1 MNLRPLAI
9 IFIFLFLPAIIF
21 ARDIEVTV
29 EDEDLDMPLEGAVIV
44 LRGGR
49 QFTCNSKGIALV
61 NLPDDKPTVISITYP
76 GYETFRLSIP
86 GADPA
91 KSPPQI
97 DKFKVALR
105 LGGIMQG
112 QELVLEAARPETSE
126 TKSGRSVAISDREL
140 TRTAE
145 IGIIEDVMNS
155 VKLLPGV
162 GYTGMFSAMPSI
174 RGGDPGD
181 LMAVLDGFYVERPYH
196 WMGSISIFDPKMV
209 SSARLSHGVFSARYG
224 HTISGLLEITSR
236 SPSQTETEIEAAIG
250 TSATSFNISVPL
262 SGKGGVLFM
271 GKVTYW
277 DTLIWA
283 AQGLSRVVENEI
295 LDMVNAIKTAPYI
308 RSAALAANYHF
319 TSDTEWRLNAFF
331 GSDGIGLDYKTDYN
345 SDSDETVEGTVDMK
359 ADYNNYQGFI
369 ITGLSASPTPKVAL
383 RLSGGFGFQET
394 KTEDYFNNKIT
405 ATYNDEFVDLFKPY
419 QLSAL
424 DTYFGVKI
432 EKGGKYSAPNVNA
445 EIDVEN
451 TVFNAQGRFD
461 TDIDLGKGFIAAV
474 GVQELY
480 SMWKL
485 REDIN
490 LNFLEI
496 QILDKNGNYKIDP
509 NIFPPEIA
517 GAIFALQGIPNLT
530 IIQKEIDFKGN
541 VKNQGFTS
549 SAYGLIE
556 YKSPNQRFD
565 AELGLRVDHMYF
577 KGRNFSFHTIPALNP
592 RLNVDFGI
600 LKNRGA
606 IDSLSVTA
614 GSGLFSSMNSMLC
627 FFDPGNFNIGDSTND
642 LEVKF
647 NRSWTSVIG
656 TKIDFAEKYTI
667 NIEGYYKYVF
677 DRGYIT
683 AEITLD
689 GINPSFNF
697 DGIGKVLGFD
707 IQLQKMESRY
717 WDGWI
722 SYTFTWAKYCD
733 PSAGGNG
740 LNMGS
745 TDTVGDLWYYPSF
758 HRFHNFNLVLN
769 IKPLLWFNI
778 GLRFGFASGQPR
790 SKRDDKPPEP
800 YPVMLI
806 SEDDN
811 GDPKIDILQKYRR
824 DSWYDDDERAP
835 WSFPL
840 DIKFSFFPVNKNGR
854 ASIEIYAAGENM
866 MSLFYTPPAR
876 TTFNSYSGKE
886 DKGGSSGSFDLP
898 IPMISF
904 GIKWRY

>member
-9 IFIFLFLPAIIF
+9 IFVFLFLPAVIF

-61 NLPDDKPTVISITYP
+61 TLPDDRPAIISITYP

-91 KSPPQI
+91 KSSQAE
-97 DKFKVALR
+97 KFKVALR

-162 GYTGMFSAMPSI
+162 GYTGMFSATPSI

-250 TSATSFNISVPL
+250 TSAASFNLSVPL
-262 SGKGGVLFM
+262 AGKGGVLFM

-283 AQGLSRVVENEI
+283 AQALSREVENEI
-295 LDMVNAIKTAPYI
+295 LDAVNAVNTAPYI
-308 RSAALAANYHF
+308 RSAALAADYHF
-319 TSDTEWRLNAFF
+319 TPDIEWRLNAFF

-345 SDSDETVEGTVDMK
+345 SSSDETVEGMVEMK

-383 RLSGGFGFQET
+383 RLSGGFGFLET
-394 KTEDYFNNKIT
+394 KTEDTMDNKIT
-405 ATYNDEFVDLFKPY
+405 AMYNDDFINLFSPL
-419 QLSAL
+419 QIFILENAS
-424 DTYFGVKI
+424 GHKI

-445 EIDVEN
+445 AIDMEN
-451 TVFNAQGRFD
+451 TIFNAQGRFD
-461 TDIDLGKGFIAAV
+461 ADIDLGKGFIAAA

-490 LNFLEI
+490 LNFIEI
-496 QILDKNGNYKIDP
+496 QLMDKDGNIIIKDP
-509 NIFPPEIA
+509 SVLPPELA
-517 GAIFALQGIPNLT
+517 TVLPLLQGVPNLSIVT
-530 IIQKEIDFKGN
+530 SKTFPGD

-556 YKSPNQRFD
+556 YKSPNQRFE
-565 AELGLRVDHMYF
+565 AELGLRVDHLFF
-577 KGRNFSFHTIPALNP
+577 KGRDFSFYTIPALNP
-592 RLNVDFGI
+592 RLNVDFNL
-600 LKNRGA
+600 LKNKGA
-606 IDSLSVTA
+606 IDSLTVTA
-614 GSGLFSSMNSMLC
+614 GSGLFSSINSLLC
-627 FFDPGNFNIGDSTND
+627 FFDPGNFKIGDSADN

-656 TKIDFAEKYTI
+656 TKIDFAEKYSV
-667 NIEGYYKYVF
+667 NVEGYYKYVF

-683 AEITLD
+683 AEVTMD

-697 DGIGKVLGFD
+697 DGVGKVLGFD
-707 IQLQKMESRY
+707 VQLQKMESRY

-733 PSAGGNG
+733 PSAGGSG
-740 LNMGS
+740 VNMGS
-745 TDTVGDLWYYPSF
+745 TDTIGDVWYYPSF

-790 SKRDDKPPEP
+790 NKRDDKPPEP
-800 YPVMLI
+800 YPVLLI
-806 SEDDN
+806 NED
-811 GDPKIDILQKYRR
+811 KMDILQKYRR
-824 DSWYDDDERAP
+824 DSWYDDDERTP

-840 DIKFSFFPVNKNGR
+840 DIKFSFFPVNKKGR
-854 ASIEIYAAGENM
+854 ASLEIYAAGENM

-886 DKGGSSGSFDLP
+886 DKGGGSGSFDLP
-898 IPMISF
+898 IPMVSF
-904 GIKWRY
+904 GFKWRY

>member
-1 MNLRPLAI
+1 MNPRPLALI
-9 IFIFLFLPAIIF
+9 LVFLFLSAVVF

-49 QFTCNSKGIALV
+49 QFTCNSKGIAIV
-61 NLPDDKPTVISITYP
+61 TLPDNNQTVITITYP
-76 GYETFRLSIP
+76 GYETLRLSIP
-86 GADPA
+86 AADPA
-91 KSPPQI
+91 KSAQTE
-97 DKFKVALR
+97 KLKAALR

-162 GYTGMFSAMPSI
+162 GYTGMFSATPSI

-224 HTISGLLEITSR
+224 HTISGLLEITSK
-236 SPSQTETEIEAAIG
+236 SPSQTETELEAAIG
-250 TSATSFNISVPL
+250 TSATSFNLSVPL
-262 SGKGGVLFM
+262 SGKGGVLIM

-277 DTLIWA
+277 DTLVWT
-283 AQGLSRVVENEI
+283 AQALSRVADNEI
-295 LDMVNAIKTAPYI
+295 LDATNSVSTAPYI

-319 TSDTEWRLNAFF
+319 TPDMEWRLNAFF
-331 GSDGIGLDYKTDYN
+331 GSDGVGADYKNDYN
-345 SDSDETVEGTVDMK
+345 SDSDETVEGMVEMK
-359 ADYNNYQGFI
+359 ADYDNYQGFI
-369 ITGLSASPTPKVAL
+369 ISGLSASPTPKVAL
-383 RLSGGFGFQET
+383 RLTGGFGFLET
-394 KTEDYFNNKIT
+394 KTVDYMDNRIT
-405 ATYNDEFVDLFKPY
+405 AAYNEDFIKLFNPF
-419 QLSAL
+419 QISILEAAS
-424 DTYFGVKI
+424 GHKI
-432 EKGGKYSAPNVNA
+432 EKGVKYSAPNVNA
-445 EIDVEN
+445 SVDMEN
-451 TVFNAQGRFD
+451 TIFNAQGRFD
-461 TDIDLGKGFIAAV
+461 ADIELGKGFIAAA

-490 LNFLEI
+490 LDFIEI
-496 QILDKNGNYKIDP
+496 RLLDKNGNILIKDP
-509 NIFPPEIA
+509 SILPENIANVLPF
-517 GAIFALQGIPNLT
+517 LKGIPNLSIVT
-530 IIQKEIDFKGN
+530 SKSFPGD

-556 YKSPNQRFD
+556 YKSPNQRFE
-565 AELGLRVDHMYF
+565 AELGLRADHLFF
-577 KGRNFSFHTIPALNP
+577 KGRDFSFYTMPALNP
-592 RLNVDFGI
+592 RLNVDFN
-600 LKNRGA
+600 LFKNRGA
-606 IDSLSVTA
+606 IDSLTLTA
-614 GSGLFSSMNSMLC
+614 GSGLFSSINSLLC
-627 FFDPGNFNIGDSTND
+627 FFDPGNFKIGDSD
-642 LEVKF
+642 DIEVKF

-656 TKIDFAEKYTI
+656 TKIDFAEKFSL

-683 AEITLD
+683 AEVTMD
-689 GINPSFNF
+689 GINPMFNF
-697 DGIGKVLGFD
+697 DGVGKVYGFD
-707 IQLQKMESRY
+707 VQLQKMESRY

-733 PSAGGNG
+733 PSAGGSG
-740 LNMGS
+740 LSMGS
-745 TDTVGDLWYYPSF
+745 TDTLEDLWYYPSF

-769 IKPLLWFNI
+769 IKPLQWFNI
-778 GLRFGFASGQPR
+778 ALRFGFASGQPR
-790 SKRDDKPPEP
+790 NKRDDKPPEP
-800 YPVMLI
+800 YPIILI
-806 SEDDN
+806 NDEN
-811 GDPKIDILQKYRR
+811 EIDILQKYRR

-840 DIKFSFFPVNKNGR
+840 DIKFSFFPANKNGR
-854 ASIEIYAAGENM
+854 ASMEIYAAGENM
-866 MSLFYTPPAR
+866 MSLIYTPPAR

-898 IPMISF
+898 IPMVSF
-904 GIKWRY
+904 GVKWRY

>member
-9 IFIFLFLPAIIF
+9 ILVFLFLPAIIF

-29 EDEDLDMPLEGAVIV
+29 EDEDLDMPLEGAIIV

-61 NLPDDKPTVISITYP
+61 TLPDDKPAIISITYP
-76 GYETFRLSIP
+76 GYETLRLSIP
-86 GADPA
+86 GVDPA
-91 KSPPQI
+91 KGTQTN
-97 DKFKVALR
+97 KFKASLR

-162 GYTGMFSAMPSI
+162 GYTGMFSATPSI

-224 HTISGLLEITSR
+224 HTISGLLEITSK

-250 TSATSFNISVPL
+250 TSAASFNLSVPL

-283 AQGLSRVVENEI
+283 AQALSRVAENEI
-295 LDMVNAIKTAPYI
+295 LDTANAVNTAPYI

-319 TSDTEWRLNAFF
+319 TPDVEWRLNAFF

-345 SDSDETVEGTVDMK
+345 SSSDESVEGKVEMK
-359 ADYNNYQGFI
+359 ADYDNYQGFI
-369 ITGLSASPTPKVAL
+369 ITGLSASPTPKAAL
-383 RLSGGFGFQET
+383 RLSGGLGFLKT
-394 KTEDYFNNKIT
+394 KTEDYMDNKIS
-405 ATYNDEFVDLFKPY
+405 AAYNDEFIKLFSPP
-419 QLSAL
+419 QIFILETAA
-424 DTYFGVKI
+424 GHKI

-445 EIDVEN
+445 AVDMEN
-451 TVFNAQGRFD
+451 AIFNAQGRFD
-461 TDIDLGKGFIAAV
+461 TDIELGKGFIAAA

-490 LNFLEI
+490 LNFIEI
-496 QILDKNGNYKIDP
+496 RLLDKNGNIIIKDPSVLPSDIAKILP
-509 NIFPPEIA
+509 L
-517 GAIFALQGIPNLT
+517 LQGIPNLSIVT
-530 IIQKEIDFKGN
+530 SKSFPGD

-565 AELGLRVDHMYF
+565 AELGLRVDHLFF
-577 KGRNFSFHTIPALNP
+577 KGRDFSFYTMPALNP
-592 RLNVDFGI
+592 RLNVDFNI
-600 LKNRGA
+600 LKNKGG
-606 IDSLSVTA
+606 IDSLTVTA
-614 GSGLFSSMNSMLC
+614 GSGLFSSINSLLC
-627 FFDPGNFNIGDSTND
+627 FFDPGNFKIGDD
-642 LEVKF
+642 DDIEVKF

-656 TKIDFAEKYTI
+656 TKIDFAEKYSV

-683 AEITLD
+683 AEVTMD
-689 GINPSFNF
+689 GINPTFNF
-697 DGIGKVLGFD
+697 DGVGKVLGFD
-707 IQLQKMESRY
+707 VQLQKMESRY

-722 SYTFTWAKYCD
+722 SYTFTWAKYRD
-733 PSAGGNG
+733 PSAGGEG
-740 LNMGS
+740 ISMGS
-745 TDTVGDLWYYPSF
+745 TNTIGDSWYYPSF

-790 SKRDDKPPEP
+790 NKRDDKPPEP
-800 YPVMLI
+800 YPILLI
-806 SEDDN
+806 DEN
-811 GDPKIDILQKYRR
+811 KMDILQKYRR

-840 DIKFSFFPVNKNGR
+840 DIKFSFFPVNKKGR
-854 ASIEIYAAGENM
+854 ASMEIYAAGENM

-876 TTFNSYSGKE
+876 TTFNAYSGKE
-886 DKGGSSGSFDLP
+886 DKGGGSGSFDLP
-898 IPMISF
+898 IPLVSF